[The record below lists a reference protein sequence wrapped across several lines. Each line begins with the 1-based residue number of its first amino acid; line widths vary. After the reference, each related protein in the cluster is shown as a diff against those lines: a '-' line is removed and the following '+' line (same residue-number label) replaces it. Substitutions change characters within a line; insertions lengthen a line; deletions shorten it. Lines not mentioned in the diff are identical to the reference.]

1 MPARPRALRRYL
13 AFRVPGLLV
22 VGGAL
27 AAAVHAW
34 GLSLGMAVAGVGLWL
49 AKDALLYPAL
59 RRAYEADGS
68 GPPPR
73 PVGERGV
80 AESAIGD
87 SGWVRVGAELWRAR
101 AAAPIPAGAPVRV
114 LALRGLVLDVER
126 VADPGASPATRAA
139 PH

>member
-1 MPARPRALRRYL
+1 MPARPPPRALLRYL
-13 AFRVPGLLV
+13 AFHAPGFLV

-27 AAAVHAW
+27 AAAVQAW
-34 GLSLGMAVAGVGLWL
+34 GLSFGMAAAGACLWL
-49 AKDALLYPAL
+49 AKDAVLYPVL

-80 AESAIGD
+80 AESEIGD

-101 AAAPIPAGAPVRV
+101 AAAAIPAGAPVRV
-114 LALRGLVLDVER
+114 LALRGLVLEVER
-126 VADPGASPATRAA
+126 VADGEAQPEA
-139 PH
+139 PD